1 MYSLPHA
8 GIISQ
13 KILEEWLENNGY
25 CQSDKAPVFWKHD
38 AQTISFTLIVDDF
51 GVKYVDKKHDNNL
64 INVLKKHYTV
74 TEDCEGEK
82 YGGITLDWD
91 YTKRQVHLLMPEYV
105 KKKWATSNHQ
115 PQSKQITQQY

>member
-38 AQTISFTLIVDDF
+38 AQTIIFTLIVDDF

-74 TEDCEGEK
+74 TED
-82 YGGITLDWD
+82 W
-91 YTKRQVHLLMPEYV
+91 
-105 KKKWATSNHQ
+105 
-115 PQSKQITQQY
+115 